1 MVGTAIRLRRRA
13 EIQGSRP
20 QFSALA
26 DRPPNPANR
35 ANSRLF
41 IDTMDSSAKKNRLGL
56 VVGVGLTLLL
66 LAGLFFGVE
75 ENPFRKPYL
84 TFSIRFDDVTG
95 VGERSKVT
103 FLGIPAGYVER
114 LDYAP
119 GSKDSAVRVDVAITR
134 KLKIPENVQAY
145 LQPTVLGDASIA
157 LRLPEAAPGSGQD
170 PKGQGEQASNQGML
184 SEGAEIR
191 GLHSTRLEAVMPG
204 FDQAVAKLQNFAGA
218 TEKRLDDV
226 GQVIDQAVQTMRAIF
241 LEKEPNGRTEV
252 EDLIATL
259 QEIIGGPEGNKDAS
273 IKAQLETIVGN
284 LTASSANIRTL
295 ADVQGKEQGSVG
307 QVIQTFQE
315 TAKKLTEDAE
325 IAQKLF
331 GKIEHAS
338 DSVNQ
343 AGRQISA
350 LAAKASGAVDQFNSR
365 PFHYLTTTRPLPER
379 AHGSKP
385 SGSPKD

>member
-1 MVGTAIRLRRRA
+1 
-13 EIQGSRP
+13 
-20 QFSALA
+20 
-26 DRPPNPANR
+26 
-35 ANSRLF
+35 
-41 IDTMDSSAKKNRLGL
+41 MDSSAKKNRLGL

-103 FLGIPAGYVER
+103 FLGIPAGYVKR

-119 GSKDSAVRVDVAITR
+119 GSKDSAVRVDVVITR
-134 KLKIPENVQAY
+134 KLKIPENVRAY
-145 LQPTVLGDASIA
+145 LEPTLLGDASIA
-157 LRLPEAAPGSGQD
+157 LRLPETGSASGQD
-170 PKGQGEQASNQGML
+170 PQGLGDQASNRGTL
-184 SEGAEIR
+184 SDGAEIR
-191 GLHSTRLEAVMPG
+191 GLRSTKLEAVMPG
-204 FDQAVAKLQNFAGA
+204 FDQALANLKNFAGS

-226 GQVIDQAVQTMRAIF
+226 GQVVDRAVETMRTIF

-259 QEIIGGPEGNKDAS
+259 REIINGPEGNKDAS
-273 IKAQLETIVGN
+273 IKAQLETIVAN
-284 LTASSANIRTL
+284 LTASSANIRKL
-295 ADVQGKEQGSVG
+295 ADVQSTEQGSIG
-307 QVIQTFQE
+307 QVIETFQE
-315 TAKKLTEDAE
+315 AAKKLALDAE

-331 GKIEHAS
+331 GKIGHAS

-343 AGRQISA
+343 AGQQIST

-365 PFHYLTTTRPLPER
+365 PLHYLTTTRPLPDR
-379 AHGSKP
+379 AHSSKP
-385 SGSPKD
+385 SASPKE

>member
-1 MVGTAIRLRRRA
+1 
-13 EIQGSRP
+13 
-20 QFSALA
+20 
-26 DRPPNPANR
+26 
-35 ANSRLF
+35 
-41 IDTMDSSAKKNRLGL
+41 MDSSAKKNRLGL

-103 FLGIPAGYVER
+103 FLGIPAGYVKR

-145 LQPTVLGDASIA
+145 LEPSLLGDASIA
-157 LRLPEAAPGSGQD
+157 LRLPKTGSD
-170 PKGQGEQASNQGML
+170 FGQGPEGQGDQASNPGML

-191 GLHSTRLEAVMPG
+191 GLRSTRLEAVMPG
-204 FDQAVAKLQNFAGA
+204 FDQAMADLRNLAGS
-218 TEKRLDDV
+218 TEKRLGDV
-226 GQVIDQAVQTMRAIF
+226 DQVVDRAVGTMRAIF

-259 QEIIGGPEGNKDAS
+259 REIIGGPEGNKDAS

-284 LTASSANIRTL
+284 LTASSANIRKL
-295 ADVQGKEQGSVG
+295 ADFQSTEQGSIG
-307 QVIQTFQE
+307 QVIQSFQE
-315 TAKKLTEDAE
+315 TANKLNQDAE
-325 IAQKLF
+325 IAEKLF
-331 GKIEHAS
+331 GKIGHAS
-338 DSVNQ
+338 DSVSQ
-343 AGRQISA
+343 AGQQIRT

-365 PFHYLTTTRPLPER
+365 PFHYLTTTRPLPDRE
-379 AHGSKP
+379 HSSKP
-385 SGSPKD
+385 SPSPKE